1 MPAHKT
7 KSFPTEEHSNEEKD
21 ASICSSFIR
30 LSLRADGPC
39 PDRHRM
45 DTLLAVFHA
54 PVAGLRSRERPQFQA
69 DLLIHQRLPRAER
82 RYANI
87 TSSQSQFQGTVTL
100 TSLVGDRISL
110 KQVFQQN
117 AGPWILVAVK
127 KPGALYEVE
136 NGATLSSYTIGTP
149 VRINTISNTVT
160 HVTQVYINGSLRE
173 TRTGGQNP
181 LYDKFGTYRTASG
194 RGPVAAT
201 WSNIGFWRK

>member
-1 MPAHKT
+1 MKKMKIQAFLVAVFVCLFALTAHAQIGT
-7 KSFPTEEHSNEEKD
+7 GWTAYSPSFTLQLQGCGANSGLVFKLT
-21 ASICSSFIR
+21 CSST
-30 LSLRADGPC
+30 SG
-39 PDRHRM
+39 
-45 DTLLAVFHA
+45 
-54 PVAGLRSRERPQFQA
+54 FQ
-69 DLLIHQRLPRAER
+69 RAER

-87 TSSQSQFQGTVTL
+87 TASQSQFQGTVVVN
-100 TSLVGDRISL
+100 SLGGDRISL

-136 NGATLSSYTIGTP
+136 SGATLASYTIGTA

-160 HVTQVYINGSLRE
+160 RVTQVYINGSLRE

-194 RGPVAAT
+194 RGPVTAT

>member
-1 MPAHKT
+1 MKKKKMQAFAVVLFVCLFALMAHAQIGT
-7 KSFPTEEHSNEEKD
+7 GWTPYSPSFTLQLQGCGA
-21 ASICSSFIR
+21 ASGLNFKLTCSST
-30 LSLRADGPC
+30 SG
-39 PDRHRM
+39 
-45 DTLLAVFHA
+45 
-54 PVAGLRSRERPQFQA
+54 FQ
-69 DLLIHQRLPRAER
+69 RAER

-87 TSSQSQFQGTVTL
+87 TSSQSQFQGTVTV

-136 NGATLSSYTIGTP
+136 SGATLSSYTIGTS
-149 VRINTISNTVT
+149 VRINAISNTVT